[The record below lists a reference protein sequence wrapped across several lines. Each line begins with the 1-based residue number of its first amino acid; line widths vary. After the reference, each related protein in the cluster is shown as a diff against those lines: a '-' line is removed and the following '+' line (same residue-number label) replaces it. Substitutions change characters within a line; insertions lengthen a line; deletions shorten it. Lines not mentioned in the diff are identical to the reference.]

1 MQNPFNSNPLT
12 RNRVLPTVQFAGND
26 AERKNLKVPE
36 AKFSW
41 QEMQDAYNNL
51 HVPQQ
56 ETPLDRIG
64 AFNVNIARDG
74 TRIIQAQSPVGEWG
88 DAWGRDE
95 FRKEQALDKRS
106 AEFEKRSKIENAKL
120 SAELEKDEFRK
131 QLLADIESGKM
142 FPTTRL
148 EEVNE
153 SKRSSISFKQT
164 QQTEKDNKDG
174 SNSDKQNVH

>member
-1 MQNPFNSNPLT
+1 MQNPFSNPLT
-12 RNRVLPTVQFAGND
+12 RNRSLPTVQFAKND
-26 AERKNLKVPE
+26 AEKRNLKVPE
-36 AKFSW
+36 AKLSW
-41 QEMQDAYNNL
+41 QEMQNAYNDL

-56 ETPLDRIG
+56 ETPLSRIG
-64 AFNVNIARDG
+64 AFDVRIASDG
-74 TRIIQAQSPVGEWG
+74 TRIIQPQSPIGEWG

-95 FRKEQALDKRS
+95 LRKEQALEKRS

-120 SAELEKDEFRK
+120 SAELEQDEFRK

-153 SKRSSISFKQT
+153 SKRSTIFSKQA
-164 QQTEKDNKDG
+164 QQK
-174 SNSDKQNVH
+174 